1 MTKQDYED
9 KSFRPWL
16 VVNIRSGDIKLK
28 RNPMP
33 WSGDRQGCW
42 SFGQQYDYREEK
54 NG

>member
-33 WSGDRQGCW
+33 QSGDDHGCMR
-42 SFGQQYDYREEK
+42 FEGKYDSR
-54 NG
+54 